1 MIPMMLLVLGMQ
13 IGKASHPKH
22 LGLLS
27 IVVALRLVLSPIV
40 AWFIASALRMPM
52 IGMQVGVIESAMPT
66 AVLASILAI
75 QYDSEPDFVTGAI
88 LVSTLLSPITLT
100 PLLYFL
106 GV

>member
-1 MIPMMLLVLGMQ
+1 MQ
-13 IGKASHPKH
+13 IGKSGYPKR

-40 AWFIASALRMPM
+40 AWFMASALRMPM
-52 IGMQVGVIESAMPT
+52 IGMQVGIIESAMPT
-66 AVLASILAI
+66 AVIASILAL

-88 LVSTLLSPITLT
+88 LVSTLISPITLT
-100 PLLYFL
+100 QLLYFL